1 MVVTAEVTRDTVIKM
16 ATSGGMDAEYIGK
29 YIKIVKDSLAVSHTN
44 VSLYR
49 CDENT
54 IKENPWRRTAVDN
67 RPSIACTIW
76 SSSSM
81 YLSLNFRSDDYFKSF
96 FSLRARSNGLKSG

>member
-1 MVVTAEVTRDTVIKM
+1 M

-49 CDENT
+49 YDENT
-54 IKENPWRRTAVDN
+54 IKENP
-67 RPSIACTIW
+67 
-76 SSSSM
+76 
-81 YLSLNFRSDDYFKSF
+81 
-96 FSLRARSNGLKSG
+96 

>member
-29 YIKIVKDSLAVSHTN
+29 YIKIVKDSLAVSQTN

-76 SSSSM
+76 SSSIM
-81 YLSLNFRSDDYFKSF
+81 YLSLNFRSDDLLQVVFLPQGSK
-96 FSLRARSNGLKSG
+96 